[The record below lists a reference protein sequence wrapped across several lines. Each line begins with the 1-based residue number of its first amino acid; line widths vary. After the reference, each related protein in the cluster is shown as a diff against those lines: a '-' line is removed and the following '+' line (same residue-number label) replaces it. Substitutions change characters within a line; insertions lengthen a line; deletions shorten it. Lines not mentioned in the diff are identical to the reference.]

1 MKLRLFSPLLIL
13 GAVCINSGCSKK
25 KSPEQPNLIV
35 FLVDDMGVMDS
46 SVPFLTDAS
55 GHAERNPLND
65 FFRTPHMED
74 LASRGIRFSSF
85 YAMSVCSPT
94 RISIMTGKNPAR
106 HHTTTWIAP
115 FSNNRGD
122 FGPPEWNWEGIPE
135 NETTLA
141 GILAEVGYRTIHVGK
156 AHFGPKG
163 VPGAD
168 PQKIGF
174 DVNIAGNYIG
184 HPGSYYGK
192 DNFTNRSDNP
202 MHLRAVPGLEAYHG
216 QDINLT
222 DALTLEAIKE
232 LDKAVDAGQP
242 FFLNLAHYAVH
253 APFMPHMEFIS
264 NYDESGKQE
273 SVRSFASMIESID
286 SSLGK
291 VLAHLDEKGIAE
303 NTLVFFLGDNG
314 TDMPGSPQD
323 SIGCAEPL
331 RGKKGTR
338 WEGGIRVPFIAAW
351 ARQDPSRD
359 CQARFPILEGAIETD
374 MGNVCDIYPTLL
386 QAAGLQGEAA
396 DGISLAPYL
405 EGKEGTHRPQ
415 EFLMHFPHQH
425 RNSYFTLFIR
435 NKWKVIY
442 HYLDQEYELYDLDS
456 DPTESE
462 NLATSNPERL
472 RLMAAAMMEALEAGG
487 ALYPVKNGVE
497 LVPALP

>member
-1 MKLRLFSPLLIL
+1 MKLNRLILIL
-13 GAVCINSGCSKK
+13 GIGCILTGCNKN
-25 KSPEQPNLIV
+25 EGVEHPNLIV
-35 FLVDDMGVMDS
+35 FLVDDMGVMDT
-46 SVPFLTDAS
+46 SVPFLTDS
-55 GHAERNPLND
+55 LGHSVRHPLND
-65 FFRTPHMED
+65 FFRTPNMED
-74 LASRGIRFSSF
+74 LATRGTRFSSF

-94 RISIMTGKNPAR
+94 RISMMTGMNPAR
-106 HHTTTWIAP
+106 HHSTTWIAP
-115 FSNNRGD
+115 FNNNRGD
-122 FGPPEWNWEGIPE
+122 FGPPEWNWEGISE
-135 NETTLA
+135 AEATLP
-141 GILAEVGYRTIHVGK
+141 GILAAAGYRTIHVGK

-184 HPGSYYGK
+184 HPGSYYGI
-192 DNFTNRSDNP
+192 DSFTNRPDNP
-202 MHLRAVPGLEAYHG
+202 LHLRAVPDLEAYHG

-242 FFLNLAHYAVH
+242 FFLSLAHYAVH

-273 SVRSFASMIESID
+273 SVRSFASMIESMD

-303 NTLVFFLGDNG
+303 NTLVLFLGDNG
-314 TDMPGSPQD
+314 SDMPGSDHD
-323 SIGCAEPL
+323 SIESAEPL

-351 ARQDPSRD
+351 ARPDSAEMTQT
-359 CQARFPILEGAIETD
+359 RFPILKGAVETD
-374 MGNVCDIYPTLL
+374 LGNICDIYPTLL
-386 QAAGLQGEAA
+386 QAAGIFKSAA

-405 EGKEGTHRPQ
+405 RGEEGTHRPQ

-435 NKWKVIY
+435 NEWKVIY

-487 ALYPVKNGVE
+487 ALYPVKNGAE